1 MFEESEAPAGIDELA
16 ADLRAAI
23 AAGLVPELDV
33 ELCAASMVA
42 VALELGERLTD
53 SGEPDVERTT
63 RFAADLFLAAIVP
76 AS

>member
-23 AAGLVPELDV
+23 AAGLLPELDV

-42 VALELGERLTD
+42 VALELGERLTE
-53 SGEPDVERTT
+53 SGEPDVERAT
-63 RFAADLFLAAIVP
+63 RFATDLFLAAIVP